1 MGDNNA
7 TGDVMLDIRN
17 LKTYFYTS
25 RGVAKA
31 VDDVSLT
38 LHKGEFLGLVGESG
52 CGKTVT
58 ALSALKLVPFPGKV
72 VEGRVTF
79 MGTDILSQPEKAMQ
93 HIRGRKMA
101 MISQDPMSSLNPV
114 WTVGDQIETAILRH
128 NKVSRKE
135 ARDRA
140 IEMLKLVAIPAPEK
154 RIRNYP
160 HELSGGMKQ
169 RIMIALALSC
179 DPEVLIAD
187 NPTTALDTTIQMQF
201 LHLLLELREKLN
213 QSVLYITH
221 DLGVVAKICE
231 NVAIMYA
238 GKILERG
245 DVFEV
250 LKTPRHPYT
259 QGLIR
264 SAPNVG
270 ARHQNLEPIPG
281 DLPDLLNLPPGC
293 RFADRC
299 PQAMPHCHEDLPVP
313 TAWFSDKHAALCWL
327 YGSRNAEQG
336 GQTP

>member
-1 MGDNNA
+1 
-7 TGDVMLDIRN
+7 
-17 LKTYFYTS
+17 
-25 RGVAKA
+25 
-31 VDDVSLT
+31 
-38 LHKGEFLGLVGESG
+38 
-52 CGKTVT
+52 
-58 ALSALKLVPFPGKV
+58 
-72 VEGRVTF
+72 
-79 MGTDILSQPEKAMQ
+79 MQ

-101 MISQDPMSSLNPV
+101 MISLDPMSSLNPV

-154 RIRNYP
+154 RIKNYP

-299 PQAMPHCHEDLPVP
+299 PHAMPRCQEDLPVP
-313 TAWFSDKHAALCWL
+313 SAWFSDKHAALCWL
-327 YGSRNAEQG
+327 YEPKSAE
-336 GQTP
+336 